1 MGNEEIYATEQFVNS
16 RQVEV
21 SFSVFDDDWYLIRQ
35 SETWKRLENFLEETK
50 NKHNQM
56 SLTERVNLLES
67 GKNRK
72 KM

>member
-1 MGNEEIYATEQFVNS
+1 MGNEEIYATEQFANS

-50 NKHNQM
+50 NKHSQM
-56 SLTERVNLLES
+56 SLTEKVNLLEA
-67 GKNRK
+67 GKK
-72 KM
+72 K

>member
-35 SETWKRLENFLEETK
+35 SETWKRLENFLEEAEK
-50 NKHNQM
+50 NRSQM
-56 SLTERVNLLES
+56 TLMEKVNLLET
-67 GKNRK
+67 GQK
-72 KM
+72 

>member
-50 NKHNQM
+50 NKHSQM
-56 SLTERVNLLES
+56 TLMEKVNLLET
-67 GKNRK
+67 GQK
-72 KM
+72 